1 MRSRRSRSDRKLS
14 ARGVARAMI
23 GNLPNLVRLLFR
35 LVADRRVSVL
45 DKAFFGFVL
54 FYTLAP
60 ADLIPDVFW
69 MLGLFDD
76 VYLIGLAL
84 TRLLTRAGPDILL
97 EHWAGDPHE
106 LGYLIERVGDVGGL
120 LPGRVRRTLRN
131 VVRRAG

>member
-1 MRSRRSRSDRKLS
+1 
-14 ARGVARAMI
+14 MI
-23 GNLPNLVRLLFR
+23 TNLPNLVRLLVR
-35 LVADRRVSVL
+35 LIADRRVSVL

-69 MLGLFDD
+69 MIGLFDD

-97 EHWAGDPHE
+97 EHWAGDPRE